1 MPALRAMVGLIAL
14 AACGGSPT
22 AEPLARPEP
31 PPAMAPAPAPLVGAS
46 VEQCDRL
53 LSHLIE
59 LEFRR
64 YGAPAD
70 PRSKQAVID
79 SKRDEFQAVC
89 TQETPAH
96 KVECALAAVDLDGVA
111 KCDEAP

>member
-1 MPALRAMVGLIAL
+1 MAVLRAIVGLIAL
-14 AACGGSPT
+14 GACGGARP

-31 PPAMAPAPAPLVGAS
+31 PPAMAPARAPHVGAT

-53 LSHLIE
+53 LDHMID

-64 YGAPAD
+64 YGGPPDPA
-70 PRSKQAVID
+70 SKQAVID
-79 SKRDEFQAVC
+79 SKRDEFQAAC
-89 TQETPAH
+89 AEQTPAH
-96 KVECALAAVDLDGVA
+96 TVECALAAVDLDGIA